1 MPHLVIG
8 YSRNIHNLSQE
19 KLLKHVNHQLIE
31 TGLFQA
37 KDLKSRIHKDE
48 VFVIGENDDKQ
59 GYIHAQLSVLSGR
72 TEEQKQHLSQVLLQA
87 LLSFK
92 DYEAYTLSVQ
102 VCAEILEMPKT
113 QYAKQVIEY

>member
-19 KLLKHVNHQLIE
+19 KLLKHVNQHLLE
-31 TGLFQA
+31 TGLFAAQ
-37 KDLKSRIHKDE
+37 DLKSRIHKDE
-48 VFVIGENDDKQ
+48 VFVIGNNDDSQ
-59 GYIHAQLSVLSGR
+59 AYIHAQLSVLSGR
-72 TEEQKQHLSQVLLQA
+72 TDEQKQQLSQVLLQA

-92 DYEAYTLSVQ
+92 EYEAYTLSVQ

>member
-19 KLLKHVNHQLIE
+19 KLLKHVNHQLIA

-48 VFVIGENDDKQ
+48 VFVIGDNDDTQ

-72 TEEQKQHLSQVLLQA
+72 TEEQKQQLSQILLQA

-102 VCAEILEMPKT
+102 VCAEILEMPKN
-113 QYAKQVIEY
+113 QYAKQSIQY

>member
-19 KLLKHVNHQLIE
+19 KLLKHVNHQLIA

-37 KDLKSRIHKDE
+37 KDLKSRIHDE
-48 VFVIGENDDKQ
+48 VFVIGDNDDTQ

-72 TEEQKQHLSQVLLQA
+72 TEEQKQQLSQILLQA

-102 VCAEILEMPKT
+102 VSAEILEMPQN
-113 QYAKQVIEY
+113 QYAKQSTQY